1 MIVLICILYIL
12 QFPPKCQYTQTLLGC
27 ILNYHIHHCGLNI
40 RIKWFTS
47 SWQISYKIHILDL
60 RIKKTIFCEDTLVTN
75 ISSSVWFNV
84 FFVFL
89 FGFFYLTIRTI
100 HRKSEMH
107 FQRNFFFSNVTMAFI
122 LLTLPKLYINML
134 MFNRWDSWNMY
145 VACSNLSNSLTQS
158 DKCFIWLQHHFNVW
172 LNPSLSYDITCLL
185 SNTTHLQNA
194 IVRLSLHLNS
204 TLL

>member
-1 MIVLICILYIL
+1 MDIKIERNKISSYLIVLICILYIL

-84 FFVFL
+84 FLFFFVFFL
-89 FGFFYLTIRTI
+89 PNNKNNTQEVRDAFP
-100 HRKSEMH
+100 KK
-107 FQRNFFFSNVTMAFI
+107 FFFFKCYNGIHFI
-122 LLTLPKLYINML
+122 
-134 MFNRWDSWNMY
+134 
-145 VACSNLSNSLTQS
+145 NL
-158 DKCFIWLQHHFNVW
+158 
-172 LNPSLSYDITCLL
+172 
-185 SNTTHLQNA
+185 A
-194 IVRLSLHLNS
+194 
-204 TLL
+204 